1 MLAGRCGMAITWPS
15 RAAGTSAGPSEQP
28 IPTEIGIVELPGS
41 PEVFDVGQGQWQTRL
56 ENEPPQVPLL
66 GIAGRVGSVSTASR
80 QPQAALGLL
89 LRLSSTEWSRDISPV
104 SPATTLYRTSQVG
117 SAAAWVDQEL
127 APAVAKEYGDL
138 IRQIQRR
145 PQSLSSPRIP
155 GRRRYLAALG
165 QAVQQAVAGQAEPA
179 AALQAA
185 AEQWQA
191 ITREI
196 GVESQREA
204 YVRSLGMEP

>member
-1 MLAGRCGMAITWPS
+1 MAITWPS
-15 RAAGTSAGPSEQP
+15 RAGDTSAESPAKL
-28 IPTEIGIVELPGS
+28 IPAGIGVVELPGS
-41 PEVFDVGQGQWQTRL
+41 LDVYDLGQGQWQKRL

-66 GIAGRVGSVSTASR
+66 GIAGRLGSVSKASR

-104 SPATTLYRTSQVG
+104 SPATTLYRISQLG
-117 SAAAWVDQEL
+117 FASAWVDEGL
-127 APAVAKEYGDL
+127 EPAAAKEYGDL
-138 IRQIQRR
+138 IRHIQRR
-145 PQSLSSPRIP
+145 PQSLNSPRIP
-155 GRRRYLAALG
+155 GRQRYLASLG
-165 QAVQQAVAGQAEPA
+165 QAVRQAVAGQATPV
-179 AALQAA
+179 AALQSA

-196 GVESQREA
+196 GLEAQRDA